1 MIINLL
7 LYVEDGVL
15 NIGMRSNQRFLGS
28 FEDDLVTP
36 SQYFQYYEFDPTK
49 EENEMILNDDV
60 KVEFL
65 NGVFEVSY
73 EDEVIAIVE
82 PGNPGINT
90 TINY

>member
-1 MIINLL
+1 MKIRLL
-7 LYVEDGVL
+7 LYIEDDVL
-15 NIGMRSNQRFLGS
+15 NIGMQSTQRFPGS
-28 FEDDLVTP
+28 FDIWPDNYI
-36 SQYFQYYEFDPTK
+36 QYFIFDPTK
-49 EENEMILNDDV
+49 EENETILNDDV

-65 NGVFEVSY
+65 DGVFEVSY